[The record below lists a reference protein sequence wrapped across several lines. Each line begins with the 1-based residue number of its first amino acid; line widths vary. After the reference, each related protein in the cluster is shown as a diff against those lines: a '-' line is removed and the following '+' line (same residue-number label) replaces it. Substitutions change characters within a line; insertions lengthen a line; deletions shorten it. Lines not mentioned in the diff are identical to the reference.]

1 MPPRNRGEPG
11 VCFSAYTNSSVPANI
26 GQVHSTR
33 IRILA
38 VDQNS
43 LLREGLSL
51 LILLHPDMEL
61 IGSVASAE
69 EGVQSFEKHRPDV
82 TLMYLDLPLAAGLAA
97 IRKIRQI
104 DPSACVLGLS
114 TYEEDESRAQ
124 ALRAGARNC
133 VTKDRLDEDLISM
146 MRNCARKPA

>member
-82 TLMYLDLPLAAGLAA
+82 TLIDLDLPLATGIAA
-97 IRKIRQI
+97 IRKIRKI